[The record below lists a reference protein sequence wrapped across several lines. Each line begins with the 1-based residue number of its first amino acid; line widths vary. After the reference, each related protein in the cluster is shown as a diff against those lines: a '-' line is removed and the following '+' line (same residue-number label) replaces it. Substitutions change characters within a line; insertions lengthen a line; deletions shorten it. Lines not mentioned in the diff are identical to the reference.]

1 MQHRDLGAKVFQST
15 VHNTL
20 RKKYTFHAKMRFS
33 DLALPMLQISV
44 KFLHMLATLAVVPAC
59 FITNILQMRPVKYMT
74 YIAQKL

>member
-1 MQHRDLGAKVFQST
+1 
-15 VHNTL
+15 
-20 RKKYTFHAKMRFS
+20 MRFS